1 MGSDDRNT
9 KNQTGVDN
17 PLPMYAVL
25 IKFTQKR
32 METIESYAESTMP
45 AYECAKALGID
56 VKIGL
61 RTMGQ
66 YDVVAIAEAPNDEA
80 MVKWLL
86 AFNRNGYLITET
98 LRGFTYDEFVK
109 MIDEIK
115 DLPK

>member
-1 MGSDDRNT
+1 
-9 KNQTGVDN
+9 
-17 PLPMYAVL
+17 MYAIL
-25 IKFTQKR
+25 MKFTQKR
-32 METIESYAESTMP
+32 VETIESYAETTMP
-45 AYECAKALGID
+45 AYECAKALGVD

-80 MVKWLL
+80 VVKWLW

-98 LRGFTYDEFVK
+98 LRGFTYDEFIK
-109 MIDEIK
+109 LIDEIK